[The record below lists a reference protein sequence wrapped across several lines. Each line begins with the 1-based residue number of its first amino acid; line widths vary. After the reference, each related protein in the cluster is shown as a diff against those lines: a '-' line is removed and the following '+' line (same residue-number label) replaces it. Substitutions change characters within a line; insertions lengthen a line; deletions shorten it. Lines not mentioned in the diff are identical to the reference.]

1 MSSIIPLHN
10 TSGRLSV
17 SLLISLLF
25 HVFVLVSL
33 QLFLLTH
40 KTLTVDQP
48 VLLTVRLAH
57 LAPRLPK
64 PVSRHEILTTKSPSP
79 YKVAEVLPAP
89 VSAAPS
95 SPAPAADPHTATQE
109 EPITGIAMPGSIS
122 TPFSG
127 FKTPGNAF
135 FAERHAQQDAMR
147 AYREQ
152 ALQMQAQQQ
161 AAQQSQLLTLRLQQL
176 LASKLEAGA
185 LPPGICT
192 LLEPATNG
200 NHGLAC
206 NNNALYAAVANE
218 QREIASLLMA
228 LRDQGSVYKG
238 FSAERI
244 ADKLSVRLINTP

>member
-1 MSSIIPLHN
+1 MTISTRLRFNQPAR
-10 TSGRLSV
+10 RLSFSV
-17 SLLISLLF
+17 TLSMLLHLL
-25 HVFVLVSL
+25 VLFIF
-33 QLFLLTH
+33 QLYLHSQKPLN
-40 KTLTVDQP
+40 QP
-48 VLLTVRLAH
+48 AAMPLSVRLMNLPH
-57 LAPRLPK
+57 TQVIPVKKLLAQNK
-64 PVSRHEILTTKSPSP
+64 HATF
-79 YKVAEVLPAP
+79 KVPQT
-89 VSAAPS
+89 AAPTM
-95 SPAPAADPHTATQE
+95 PGDTQQQSE
-109 EPITGIAMPGSIS
+109 SIGGIALPGAVAS
-122 TPFSG
+122 PFSG
-127 FKTPGNAF
+127 LKAEGNAF

-192 LLEPATNG
+192 LVEPATNG

-206 NNNALYAAVANE
+206 NNNALYTAVANE

-244 ADKLSVRLINTP
+244 ADKLSIRLINTP